1 MVLVKN
7 MISLRPVPLV
17 FAHSAPKRAAFRAT
31 KLASHASLHSKSM
44 SEFGERMRK
53 ERDRKCSDL
62 QKSVKLFVTIGREDI
77 DAAVELHREI
87 VNNITK
93 EMKEK
98 SYDVMVVD
106 DLDEDDF
113 M

>member
-1 MVLVKN
+1 MVPVKN
-7 MISLRPVPLV
+7 MLSFRPAPPV
-17 FAHSAPKRAAFRAT
+17 FVHTVPKRGAFRAST
-31 KLASHASLHSKSM
+31 HAPRASLHSKSM
-44 SEFGERMRK
+44 SECGERMRK

-62 QKSVKLFVTIGREDI
+62 QKSVKLFVSIGREDI
-77 DAAVELHREI
+77 DAAVELHREM
-87 VNNITK
+87 VDNITK